1 MNNPKFNSIGEFVLE
16 TGRLFGAAASMV
28 GTGYRL
34 NPVLRETVC
43 LSVTLANNCG
53 P

>member
-1 MNNPKFNSIGEFVLE
+1 MNNPKFNSIGEFIVE
-16 TGRLFGAAASMV
+16 TGRLCGTVVRMV